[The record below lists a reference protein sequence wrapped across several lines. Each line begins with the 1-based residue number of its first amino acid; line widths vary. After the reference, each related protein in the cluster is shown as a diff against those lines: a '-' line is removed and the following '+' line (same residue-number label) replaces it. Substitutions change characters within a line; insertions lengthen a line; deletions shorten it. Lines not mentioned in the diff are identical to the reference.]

1 MDIKNSSCNISSSFK
16 FRDSINPNTL
26 KFLDKKMEEKYR
38 NSKYGKRKILTI
50 ITFLIVFNAM
60 ITTIRQG
67 QRLFT
72 TIFSSITL
80 KGDFP
85 IQEFAFTF
93 GSFMGSLII
102 EFLIYFCPKL
112 SILRGIIGAI
122 VPFLATIYRSYKVSS
137 ALPTDFPL
145 FLPLCNFQII
155 NTLVISILYTWN
167 WICGLII
174 IVITTIIYCVYT
186 CVASWSWYTDKP
198 IIMLNYITC
207 AFIIIIVIYYFDYTH
222 RKSFF
227 RRFISE
233 IQKNNFKQVVNK
245 HPDPIII
252 ACDGNVINKNEA
264 FNKLICLNGTI
275 PEHDTVN
282 NVLQQMDTSQI
293 QINDDDQILN
303 SIVNSE
309 NNISLSTVIKE
320 GYNKL
325 ENNKFKLCSTLEN
338 KTLDFELLTVN
349 LDLNVIC
356 QKSILYFL
364 RNVTNSIN
372 NEKTKHEEKLKY
384 LSLYMSSVT
393 HDFRT
398 PLGIIDGNLEEIAA
412 SNYNNSGIMK
422 NVSNIKKSTAILTLL
437 VQDILDAA
445 SIKENHFKLKIANFN
460 LVKLIEEMRDLFLIK
475 YQDKG
480 LYLEIEY
487 FNEIPSE
494 IFSDEGRIKQ
504 IFFNLLSNAF
514 KFTVQGGVTII
525 TSFDQIIKEIS
536 IQVKDTGVGIPSDK
550 IDTLFNPF
558 QKLEEH
564 SSLNPNGIGLGLN
577 NCKNLM

>member
-174 IVITTIIYCVYT
+174 IVITTIIYCVYS
-186 CVASWSWYTDKP
+186 CLAPWSWYTDKP
-198 IIMLNYITC
+198 IVMINYISC
-207 AFIIIIVIYYFDYTH
+207 ALIIIFVIYYFDYTH

-227 RRFISE
+227 RRICTE
-233 IQKNNFKQVVNK
+233 EQKENFRTVTEK
-245 HPDPIII
+245 HPDPI
-252 ACDGNVINKNEA
+252 VISYAGE
-264 FNKLICLNGTI
+264 
-275 PEHDTVN
+275 
-282 NVLQQMDTSQI
+282 VL
-293 QINDDDQILN
+293 
-303 SIVNSE
+303 
-309 NNISLSTVIKE
+309 
-320 GYNKL
+320 
-325 ENNKFKLCSTLEN
+325 
-338 KTLDFELLTVN
+338 
-349 LDLNVIC
+349 
-356 QKSILYFL
+356 
-364 RNVTNSIN
+364 
-372 NEKTKHEEKLKY
+372 
-384 LSLYMSSVT
+384 
-393 HDFRT
+393 
-398 PLGIIDGNLEEIAA
+398 
-412 SNYNNSGIMK
+412 MK
-422 NVSNIKKSTAILTLL
+422 NDSFEKIL
-437 VQDILDAA
+437 
-445 SIKENHFKLKIANFN
+445 S
-460 LVKLIEEMRDLFLIK
+460 
-475 YQDKG
+475 
-480 LYLEIEY
+480 
-487 FNEIPSE
+487 
-494 IFSDEGRIKQ
+494 
-504 IFFNLLSNAF
+504 
-514 KFTVQGGVTII
+514 
-525 TSFDQIIKEIS
+525 
-536 IQVKDTGVGIPSDK
+536 KDRR
-550 IDTLFNPF
+550 
-558 QKLEEH
+558 
-564 SSLNPNGIGLGLN
+564 
-577 NCKNLM
+577 